1 MVQVGL
7 PIGEV
12 PPVIPMGVVAG
23 RELEL
28 VGSHGFAATDLPDLL
43 QMVVNGTLDPG
54 RLVERQVT
62 LEEGAQAIQDMDQGS
77 PLGIT
82 VVTQFQSTVSG
93 SKL

>member
-12 PPVIPMGVVAG
+12 KPVVPMGVVAG

-28 VGSHGFAATDLPDLL
+28 VGSHGFAAEDLPDLL
-43 QMVVNGTLDPG
+43 QMVIDNKLDPSL
-54 RLVERQVT
+54 LVEKEVS
-62 LEEGAQAIQDMDQGS
+62 LEEGAKAIEDMDKGS

-82 VVTQFQSTVSG
+82 VVTKFQSTD